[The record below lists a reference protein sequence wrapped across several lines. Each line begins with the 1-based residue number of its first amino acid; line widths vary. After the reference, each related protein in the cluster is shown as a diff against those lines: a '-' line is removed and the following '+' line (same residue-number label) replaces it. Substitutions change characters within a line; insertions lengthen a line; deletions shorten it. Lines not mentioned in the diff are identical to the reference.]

1 MKRRSPVRHKVS
13 GYTRRNGKHIEG
25 YWRGRGTKGR
35 QSRVVG
41 GSIPIVTARGYVK
54 ETVEKYGGYSM
65 TEFDKDETA
74 FLPKNKIGLV
84 REILEK
90 EGFSF
95 YPESGYGEIDSE
107 DLERFDVELDV
118 LGHKWRLSRP
128 GVPIKVPEREILQ
141 RWGQIHIHAPARK
154 ELSWY
159 DRGWD
164 YPMDFRKSMK

>member
-107 DLERFDVELDV
+107 DLERFDVVYQLKCRREKSYSDGDKFIFTL
-118 LGHKWRLSRP
+118 R
-128 GVPIKVPEREILQ
+128 PERNSVGMTGVGTIQ
-141 RWGQIHIHAPARK
+141 WISGRV
-154 ELSWY
+154 
-159 DRGWD
+159 
-164 YPMDFRKSMK
+164 

>member
-1 MKRRSPVRHKVS
+1 
-13 GYTRRNGKHIEG
+13 
-25 YWRGRGTKGR
+25 
-35 QSRVVG
+35 
-41 GSIPIVTARGYVK
+41 
-54 ETVEKYGGYSM
+54 M